1 LTGVVAL
8 IPARSGSKGLAD
20 KNVRDLGGRPLM
32 AWTIAA
38 CRRAGRIDR
47 VVVSTDSEEYAAIAE
62 AHGAEVP
69 FLRPP
74 EISGGRSTDREF
86 VVHALDEL
94 AGVGSEPDLV
104 VHMRPTTPFRDPDL
118 VDRAI
123 EAFAS
128 PGGSVRP
135 TALRSVHATPES
147 AWKCLEIG
155 GDGML
160 RRMGVEDSDLDASN
174 VARQEFPP
182 TYVANG
188 YVDVL
193 STAFIRESGLLHGSR
208 VLPFETPQVIEVDD
222 LYEFELLEAQLAVD
236 VGLATTVFGIDG

>member
-1 LTGVVAL
+1 
-8 IPARSGSKGLAD
+8 
-20 KNVRDLGGRPLM
+20 M

-47 VVVSTDSEEYAAIAE
+47 VIVSTDSEEYATIAE
-62 AHGAEVP
+62 SHGAEVP

-74 EISGGRSTDREF
+74 EISGDRSTDREF

-94 AGVGSEPDLV
+94 AGAGGEPDLV
-104 VHMRPTTPFRDPDL
+104 VHMRPTTPFRVPGV

-128 PGGSVRP
+128 HDGPSRP
-135 TALRSVHATPES
+135 TALRSVHETPES

-160 RRMGVEDSDLDASN
+160 RRMGAEDSDLDASN
-174 VARQEFPP
+174 VARQEFPR
-182 TYVANG
+182 TFVANG

-193 STAFIRESGLLHGSR
+193 STAFIRESGLLHGSL
-208 VLPFETPQVIEVDD
+208 VLPFETPPVIEVDD
-222 LYEFELLEAQLAVD
+222 LYEFELLEAQLAAD
-236 VGLATTVFGIDG
+236 DGLAAPVFGTDE